1 MMMQPYQPVTYT
13 IGNERGV
20 YGAPANSGMS
30 PNMGPG
36 ISPNMGPGMSAG
48 MGTGMS
54 NGMGAGMSPGMGNG
68 MGNGG
73 SYMKP
78 PQVPSGTP
86 MTPTG
91 NVVSTTA
98 PVFEQSYIENILRS
112 NLGKTGTFYMT
123 YENNKEWNAK
133 VFKGVVE
140 AAGRDHIII
149 SEKETG
155 RRVILLTIYLDYI
168 TFDEPIS
175 YQYPGAIGTPPQ
187 MRR

>member
-54 NGMGAGMSPGMGNG
+54 NGMGAGMSPG